1 MEEPEPELAVPWSPA
16 DPSELSRAQTME
28 MGLGDLSA
36 QQQFGLSS
44 TIAPQP
50 PLQMKV
56 YLAHDDAMMDR
67 QFGDTDLAKWIAK
80 LLKSGAS
87 NPSPSPE
94 TNIHHQMEDEDVEV
108 KLLLRGPQDESHLPA
123 VFGVPLDHAYDIH
136 QWDDKFYSVAW
147 DDAREAE
154 PIHLNH
160 DIKDY
165 IVMPSL
171 LDLVPTQG
179 SLGVKG
185 QTKCRTRSTYW
196 KGTPRMESLSYT
208 ETLGILHNPFG
219 SVPSYCT
226 TCKCPCQPLLH
237 VLISDGDHLVEPF
250 HVP

>member
-196 KGTPRMESLSYT
+196 KGIHRRKLTAAASLWSCLGDGLGQ
-208 ETLGILHNPFG
+208 TLAAMASLRGCAMVDFRKA
-219 SVPSYCT
+219 SSRSSMVCT
-226 TCKCPCQPLLH
+226 RR
-237 VLISDGDHLVEPF
+237 
-250 HVP
+250 